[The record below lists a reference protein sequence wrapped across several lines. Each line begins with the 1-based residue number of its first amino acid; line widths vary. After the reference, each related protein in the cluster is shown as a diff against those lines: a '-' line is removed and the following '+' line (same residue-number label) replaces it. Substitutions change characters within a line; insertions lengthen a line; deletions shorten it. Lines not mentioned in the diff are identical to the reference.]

1 MRTIPSPTFEIPTD
15 RLHSYVYSTDVDTKG
30 ACYAR
35 AMQQLMVGVYLA
47 ELCLLG
53 LFAINI
59 GDSAVAVG
67 PVVLQIILIVV
78 TIVVHIAMR
87 RKLAPLVDSLP
98 LNLLQESSSQREGEA
113 QRDVEGAAARD
124 RQAGLKKESSGELHP
139 GYEGAKNEIITSG
152 PDGTG
157 LVSGAGTHFQS
168 EQYYNQAAK
177 EDIANMSG
185 RPQKRSLMQRL
196 FKPQSQS
203 AAEMSALLNPRFRE
217 PVQPYDVQ
225 EARKAYL
232 HPAVVAEPPV
242 IWLARDGLGV
252 SAKEVHDLRE
262 KLGQYGVEVTDEG
275 AVVNAKG
282 KVEWVEDRAREAPL
296 WEKPVT
302 Y

>member
-1 MRTIPSPTFEIPTD
+1 
-15 RLHSYVYSTDVDTKG
+15 
-30 ACYAR
+30 
-35 AMQQLMVGVYLA
+35 MQQLMVGVYLA

-59 GDSAVAVG
+59 GNSAVAVG
-67 PVVLQIILIVV
+67 PVVLQVILIIV
-78 TIVVHIAMR
+78 TIVVHLAMR
-87 RKLAPLVDSLP
+87 KKLAPLVASLP
-98 LNLLQESSSQREGEA
+98 LNLLQESASQRPAAYEVDG
-113 QRDVEGAAARD
+113 GATNGARD
-124 RQAGLKKESSGELHP
+124 RQSGLKKSSSGDLHP
-139 GYEGAKNEIITSG
+139 GYEGAKNEILTSG

-157 LVSGAGTHFQS
+157 LVSGAGTNFS
-168 EQYYNQAAK
+168 EERYQNQAAK
-177 EDIANMSG
+177 EDIANLSG
-185 RPQKRSLMQRL
+185 PPQKRSLFQRL
-196 FKPQSQS
+196 LKPQAQS
-203 AAEMSALLNPRFRE
+203 AAELSASLDPRFRE

-262 KLGQYGVEVTDEG
+262 KLGEYGVEVTDEG

-296 WEKPVT
+296 WEKKVA